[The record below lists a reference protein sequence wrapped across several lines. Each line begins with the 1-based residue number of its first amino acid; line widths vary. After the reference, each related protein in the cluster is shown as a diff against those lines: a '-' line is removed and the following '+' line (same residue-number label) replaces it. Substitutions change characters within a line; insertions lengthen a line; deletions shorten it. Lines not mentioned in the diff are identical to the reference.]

1 MERGDTDKI
10 TRLMDPEIMQYR
22 RNMEKMLNMENTMS
36 NTTLTQLQEGLTT
49 AYIDGTAAANL
60 AYKPAF
66 VSNNPEEGKKVI
78 SVIEDELMKCDQFQI
93 SVAFITMGGITPLL
107 QTLKELEKRQIPGQ
121 ILTTNYLN
129 FSEPRALKKL

>member
-1 MERGDTDKI
+1 MSTGGDTDKI

-22 RNMEKMLNMENTMS
+22 RNMEKMLNTENTMS

-66 VSNNPEEGKKVI
+66 VSNNPKEGKQVI
-78 SVIEDELMKCDQFQI
+78 SVIEDELMKCE
-93 SVAFITMGGITPLL
+93 
-107 QTLKELEKRQIPGQ
+107 LKCIPANLRLICGWRRKF
-121 ILTTNYLN
+121 L
-129 FSEPRALKKL
+129 

>member
-1 MERGDTDKI
+1 
-10 TRLMDPEIMQYR
+10 
-22 RNMEKMLNMENTMS
+22 MS

-78 SVIEDELMKCDQFQI
+78 SVIEDELMKCDQFVNAPYPVPFL
-93 SVAFITMGGITPLL
+93 SF
-107 QTLKELEKRQIPGQ
+107 EKLR
-121 ILTTNYLN
+121 
-129 FSEPRALKKL
+129 